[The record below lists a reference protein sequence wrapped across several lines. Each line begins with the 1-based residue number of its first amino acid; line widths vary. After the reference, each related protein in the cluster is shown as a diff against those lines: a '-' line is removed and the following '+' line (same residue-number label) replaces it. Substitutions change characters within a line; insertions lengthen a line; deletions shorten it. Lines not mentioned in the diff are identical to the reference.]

1 MWTVEH
7 GTGRDDE
14 INRGTRGN
22 FGWDPV
28 PGYNEGRPIT
38 DLEKFPNAVRA
49 AWSSGVPTLAT
60 SGATWLTGSQW
71 GIWED
76 HLAVATLKDESLRIF
91 RASPNGTKLTLVAT
105 LFKGRFGR
113 LRAAQ
118 MGPDGALYL
127 TTSNGN
133 PQDRILR
140 VVPGLTQAPN
150 TSSSSW
156 GGTTSSWSKVQLSG
170 SRSGRQRSEAGAVAE
185 AAGVDPL
192 VGHLGHPLGAQRR
205 ERQVL
210 LGVPPDCPPGM
221 RPWLSTRAPRRSP
234 TRPTGGRRGRRPGRA
249 RPRPP
254 APCGARRVNELATP
268 MWCSRPSSS

>member
-1 MWTVEH
+1 M
-7 GTGRDDE
+7 
-14 INRGTRGN
+14 
-22 FGWDPV
+22 
-28 PGYNEGRPIT
+28 T
-38 DLEKFPNAVRA
+38 DLEKFPNAVVA

-140 VVPGLTQAPN
+140 VAP
-150 TSSSSW
+150 
-156 GGTTSSWSKVQLSG
+156 
-170 SRSGRQRSEAGAVAE
+170 A
-185 AAGVDPL
+185 
-192 VGHLGHPLGAQRR
+192 
-205 ERQVL
+205 
-210 LGVPPDCPPGM
+210 
-221 RPWLSTRAPRRSP
+221 
-234 TRPTGGRRGRRPGRA
+234 
-249 RPRPP
+249 
-254 APCGARRVNELATP
+254 
-268 MWCSRPSSS
+268 